1 MTANYIYSLIS
12 GTRAGLATDSRKV
25 KAGDIFFALKGDN
38 FDGNKFAPDAIKK
51 GAIKAVIDN
60 PKYSSD
66 YTILVDDVLLMLQ
79 DLARLHRES
88 FEVPVLAITGTN
100 GKTTTKE
107 LIARVLSRKYKVH
120 YTRGNL
126 NNHIGLPLTLLDAG
140 PETSFMVIEMG
151 ANHIG
156 EIADLCRIA
165 LPTAGL
171 ITNIGKA
178 HLEGFGSLEGVIKA
192 KGELY
197 EYLAGI
203 GGTII
208 YNDSNPILKKI
219 VSKLDANMIPYSK
232 PDRTLEQGRVE
243 QGRKL
248 TMEFYY
254 AKRKYMI
261 ESALNGVH
269 NSENIMSALAV
280 GLKYGVDIS
289 EIIKAIETYKP
300 ENNRSQLI
308 ETNKNTLLCDAYN
321 ANPDSMSL
329 AIGSFLDS
337 ASERKVI
344 ILGDMLELGDYSLT
358 EHKTIVDILK
368 GSPNIDVY
376 LVGKIF
382 CEVAADSGV
391 KVYKDAELLISD
403 LKKRPI
409 KDSFVLIK
417 GSRGIGLE
425 RIYNYL

>member
-12 GTRAGLATDSRKV
+12 GTRAGLVTDSRKV

-51 GAIKAVIDN
+51 GAIKAIIDN
-60 PKYSSD
+60 PQYSSD

-79 DLARLHRES
+79 DIARLHRES

-107 LIARVLSRKYKVH
+107 LIARVLSRKYTVH

-126 NNHIGLPLTLLDAG
+126 NNHIGLPLTLLEAG
-140 PETSFMVIEMG
+140 PDTSFMVIEMG
-151 ANHIG
+151 ANHVG

-197 EYLAGI
+197 EYLAGT

-219 VSKLDANMIPYSK
+219 VSKVDANMIPYSK
-232 PDRTLEQGRVE
+232 PDSTLEQGRVE

-248 TMEFYY
+248 MMEFYY
-254 AKRKYMI
+254 AKRKYKI

-289 EIIKAIETYKP
+289 EIISAIETYKP

-308 ETNKNTLLCDAYN
+308 ETKRNTLLCDAYN

-329 AIGSFLDS
+329 AIGSFLNS
-337 ASERKVI
+337 ASDRKVI

-358 EHKTIVDILK
+358 EHNTIVDILK
-368 GSPNIDVY
+368 GTPNIDVY

-382 CEVAADSGV
+382 CEVAAGSGI